1 MLKLNNV
8 NELVQLVNNYV
19 NSGNVVSSKFYFEN
33 GTGLN
38 YTIENEGTPTNPLY
52 TVHVVDGCIHL
63 PYTTLYGE
71 TVGEIVNSIT
81 NCINNYPNNSMW
93 GMEEE

>member
-19 NSGNVVSSKFYFEN
+19 NSGKIKSSTFYFKN

-52 TVHVVDGCIHL
+52 TVHVEDGCIHL
-63 PYTTLYGE
+63 PYTTLYGD
-71 TVGEIVNSIT
+71 TVGEIVTSIT
-81 NCINNYPNNSMW
+81 NCINNYPNDSIW

>member
-19 NSGNVVSSKFYFEN
+19 NSGKIKSSTFYFKN

-52 TVHVVDGCIHL
+52 TVHVVDGCILL
-63 PYTTLYGE
+63 PYTTLYCD
-71 TVGEIVNSIT
+71 TVGEIVTSIT
-81 NCINNYPNNSMW
+81 NCINNYPNDHMW
-93 GMEEE
+93 GGDGE